1 MLSSFFDFKQGY
13 RSINFLFA
21 PHFINLSA
29 IIMHGVLRS
38 TALYLPVN
46 LKFNA
51 KFDPMRKTLFI
62 LLLSSFA
69 LNSCDMLSKL
79 PTGTGTGVT
88 EAEAGEGI
96 KEALGQGL
104 VKAVLKLN
112 KEDGFF
118 KDAFYKILLPPDA
131 KKIENTLRDL
141 GMGKMVDKAIL
152 QINRAAEDAAGQ
164 AKPIFVDAIK
174 NISISD
180 AIGLVKNGD
189 TSATHFFR
197 VKTTDQLVAAFQPVI
212 KASLD
217 KLDATRYY
225 GDIVNTYNNFPTTLK
240 KLNPDL
246 NAFVTN
252 RATEALFDLV
262 AKEELNIRQNLA
274 ARTTDLLRK
283 VFGGGIK

>member
-1 MLSSFFDFKQGY
+1 MKKLV
-13 RSINFLFA
+13 FL
-21 PHFINLSA
+21 
-29 IIMHGVLRS
+29 
-38 TALYLPVN
+38 
-46 LKFNA
+46 
-51 KFDPMRKTLFI
+51 LFV
-62 LLLSSFA
+62 SVA
-69 LNSCDMLSKL
+69 LNSCDLISKL

-88 EAEAGEGI
+88 EAEAGEGV

-104 VKAVLKLN
+104 VKAVLQLN

-174 NISISD
+174 NMSISD

-189 TSATHFFR
+189 SSATHFFR
-197 VKTTDQLVAAFQPVI
+197 VKTTEKLVAAFQPVI

-217 KLDATRYY
+217 KLEATKYY

-274 ARTTDLLRK
+274 ARTTELLRK

>member
-1 MLSSFFDFKQGY
+1 MKKL
-13 RSINFLFA
+13 A
-21 PHFINLSA
+21 
-29 IIMHGVLRS
+29 
-38 TALYLPVN
+38 
-46 LKFNA
+46 
-51 KFDPMRKTLFI
+51 
-62 LLLSSFA
+62 LLLLVSFA
-69 LNSCDMLSKL
+69 LNSCDLISKL
-79 PTGTGTGVT
+79 PTGTGVT

-104 VKAVLKLN
+104 VKAVLQLN

-141 GMGKMVDKAIL
+141 GMGRMVDKAIL

-217 KLDATRYY
+217 KLEATKYY
-225 GDIVNTYNNFPTTLK
+225 GDVVNTYNNFPTTIK

-262 AKEELNIRQNLA
+262 AKEELNIRQNIA
-274 ARTTDLLRK
+274 ARTTELLRK
-283 VFGGGIK
+283 VFGGGLK